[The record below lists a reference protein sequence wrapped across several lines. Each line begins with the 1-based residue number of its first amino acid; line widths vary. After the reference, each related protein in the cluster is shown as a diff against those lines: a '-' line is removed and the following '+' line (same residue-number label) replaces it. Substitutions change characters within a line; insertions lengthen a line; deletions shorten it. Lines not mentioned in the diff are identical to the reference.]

1 MDNSEND
8 SSIWEIKTIVDFIQN
23 NYIQILMFLSV
34 FVIIYLVDY
43 ISNINAVL
51 FSLPT
56 AVPGLSKIQPNKNVN
71 ANINENVKANVKA
84 ILKKKRK
91 HDKK

>member
-23 NYIQILMFLSV
+23 NYIQ
-34 FVIIYLVDY
+34 
-43 ISNINAVL
+43 
-51 FSLPT
+51 
-56 AVPGLSKIQPNKNVN
+56 IQPNKNVN